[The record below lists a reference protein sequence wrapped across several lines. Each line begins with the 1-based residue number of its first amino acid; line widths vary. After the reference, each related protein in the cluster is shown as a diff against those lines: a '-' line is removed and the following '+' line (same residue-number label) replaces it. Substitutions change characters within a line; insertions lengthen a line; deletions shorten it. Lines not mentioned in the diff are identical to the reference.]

1 METYSTTENLI
12 MYSPLGTTEWFS
24 DIAGNQIERKN
35 HLYLDG
41 NWSDDIIIH
50 PDEMIFPDA
59 NWDNDVVDLT
69 DIEQNFIP
77 DEYGITPIFVA
88 KKSTYTQAHRKAQQ
102 KYREKFPEKYCEIQR
117 KLYDDK
123 KKDEEWKKKFN
134 ERSKVNN
141 KKYREKKNKEILE
154 AGGEIKKRGRP
165 RKVKGEVV
173 AQEEVKIQNL
183 ELEAPPSNNN
193 NFCVRCENFVAEPLD
208 MGYCKL
214 CSKSVLKECEEDSK
228 KCLDEDTDPIIKKLI
243 KKKILKKKD
252 LIV

>member
-24 DIAGNQIERKN
+24 DIAGNKMERNK

-41 NWSDDIIIH
+41 NWDENIIIH

-59 NWDNDVVDLT
+59 NWDNVVDLT
-69 DIEQNFIP
+69 DIEQNFTP

-141 KKYREKKNKEILE
+141 KKYREKKNKEIME

-165 RKVKGEVV
+165 RKIKGEVV
-173 AQEEVKIQNL
+173 APEEVKIQNL

-193 NFCVRCENFVAEPLD
+193 NFCVRCENFVDEALD
-208 MGYCKL
+208 AGYCKL
-214 CSKSVLKECEEDSK
+214 CSKAVQKECEEDN
-228 KCLDEDTDPIIKKLI
+228 DVVIKKLI
-243 KKKILKKKD
+243 KKKILKKNKD